1 MSKPS
6 KRENLGSLVGRTAKV
21 MSRHLLEQFRLAG
34 HEMNRDHFLI
44 MVHLW
49 EQDGLTHLALGDNCG
64 TDKTATTRAIDALEK
79 KNYVVRVTDQLDR
92 RQKRVFLTHEGK
104 KIQAEMMKLGHA
116 SLEYVTRGLDEQ
128 ELAICQK
135 VLKQIQSNLKE
146 YM

>member
-6 KRENLGSLVGRTAKV
+6 KKETLGSLVGRTAKV

-34 HEMNRDHFLI
+34 HEMNRDHFFV

-49 EQDGLTHLALGDNCG
+49 EEDGLTHFALGDRCG
-64 TDKTATTRAIDALEK
+64 SDKTATTRAIDTLEK
-79 KNYVVRVTDQLDR
+79 KNYVVRVPDQLDR

-104 KIQAEMMKLGHA
+104 QIQSELMALGHE
-116 SLEYVTRGLDEQ
+116 SLKHVTRGVDEG

-135 VLKQIQSNLKE
+135 VLRQLRSNLKE